1 MNAWIDKY
9 GVGGKLSGTIENL
22 VVVDFDKEEG
32 PEGDEREDRLE
43 KEMSNDMQEEEVD
56 DEIEPW
62 LNQIFWTVKSV
73 GIAIAHQ
80 ARGEDSN
87 IGPMRRNMYQVWT
100 DRTYSGDI
108 RDCRIIKSQ
117 IHALSVGSRVPRK

>member
-56 DEIEPW
+56 DEIEP
-62 LNQIFWTVKSV
+62 
-73 GIAIAHQ
+73 
-80 ARGEDSN
+80 
-87 IGPMRRNMYQVWT
+87 
-100 DRTYSGDI
+100 
-108 RDCRIIKSQ
+108 
-117 IHALSVGSRVPRK
+117 